1 MRLCCKPRLSVA
13 PEPGL
18 QFLSIGNPPLTR
30 RAIELPPVGTGSHI
44 RRLCRGEE
52 CAERVVK
59 NTPAGYG
66 EEELRS
72 GEERTCGAW
81 YGGRRK

>member
-1 MRLCCKPRLSVA
+1 M
-13 PEPGL
+13 
-18 QFLSIGNPPLTR
+18 
-30 RAIELPPVGTGSHI
+30 
-44 RRLCRGEE
+44 
-52 CAERVVK
+52 VK

-81 YGGRRK
+81 YVGGDATYGLLQICYNGAFFLHGRGGI